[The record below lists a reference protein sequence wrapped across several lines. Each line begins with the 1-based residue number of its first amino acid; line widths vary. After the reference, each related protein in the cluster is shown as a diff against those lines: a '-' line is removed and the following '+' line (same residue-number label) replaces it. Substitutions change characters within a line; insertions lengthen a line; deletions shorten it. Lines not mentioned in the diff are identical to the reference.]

1 MDAGSTLDGYVWQ
14 NTRTDAVAA
23 VAGACVMAAGT
34 WHDQLSKRQ
43 MVGILAVLEVCEE
56 AGGGENFKES
66 LVEAISSYFGVRDVT
81 FFHGPTFP
89 EIFDDP
95 APLLRGATEPLLSVY
110 HEKWQDKDVFA
121 LPQARRVLTG
131 SGFATL
137 DELSRLPSP
146 QRSYVVDYLNPND
159 MDTASAMHLPFADGE
174 ALIGMFD
181 QVRSWDETDLLAV
194 RMLVRQLRARTPAI
208 AAAVEQAAADP
219 LEHLTPRQLEVA
231 ELVSDGLSNSEIAR
245 ELSLSELSIKKYIS
259 RIFDVTG
266 HRNRSEL
273 ATAVLRR
280 DRRL

>member
-1 MDAGSTLDGYVWQ
+1 MTTGPVWQ
-14 NTRTDAVAA
+14 
-23 VAGACVMAAGT
+23 
-34 WHDQLSKRQ
+34 DQLSRKQ
-43 MVGILAVLEVCEE
+43 MLGILAVLEQCDNTT
-56 AGGGENFKES
+56 GGQAFKES
-66 LVEAISSYFGVRDVT
+66 LVDAISTYFDVRDVT

-95 APLLRGATEPLLSVY
+95 APLLTGATEPLLTVY
-110 HEKWQDKDVFA
+110 HEAWQDKDVFA

-131 SGFATL
+131 NGFATL
-137 DELSRLPSP
+137 DELSRLPMP

-159 MDTASAMHLPFADGE
+159 MDTASAMHLPLADGE

-181 QVRSWDETDLLAV
+181 QVRSWDETDVLAV
-194 RMLVRQLRARTPAI
+194 RVLAKQLRARTATI
-208 AAAVEQAAADP
+208 SAAVEQCVVDP
-219 LEHLTPRQLEVA
+219 LEHLTPRQIEVA
-231 ELVSDGLSNSEIAR
+231 ELVSDGLSNAEIAR

-280 DRRL
+280 GHRA